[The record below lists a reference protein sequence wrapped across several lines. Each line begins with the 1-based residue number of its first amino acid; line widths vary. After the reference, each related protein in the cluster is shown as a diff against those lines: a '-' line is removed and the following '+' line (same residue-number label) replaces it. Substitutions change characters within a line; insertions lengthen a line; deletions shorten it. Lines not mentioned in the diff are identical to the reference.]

1 MPLRHDRQQCRE
13 SVAHMYAKALGRGEE
28 IQTNQCRPSPGE
40 TGASTTAN
48 YCSAETNTVE
58 VNWKRRQSLLLA
70 GKAVVLHVRE
80 AERGERGVWIDSHKQ
95 VCWVW
100 QCRQATL

>member
-1 MPLRHDRQQCRE
+1 
-13 SVAHMYAKALGRGEE
+13 MYAKALGRGEE